1 MRTYLECIPCFF
13 RQALTAARLAG
24 ADEEDQK
31 RILDEV
37 AGVLPTFSLNAT
49 PPEMGRII
57 YRIVMK
63 ITGKDDPYR
72 DIKAESTRKALALYP
87 QLKEILSQSDDR
99 LRTAVSF
106 AIAGNSI
113 DYGARDALD
122 IEKELVSILD
132 AENGASADT
141 VFDYSRFRD
150 AFHRAE
156 TILYLGDN
164 VGETVF
170 DRLLIEEMLQE
181 PGKRITYVVRER
193 PIIND
198 ALIDDARQCG
208 IDDLVEII
216 SSGSDAPG
224 TLLPICSPEFLE
236 RFNNADMIVSK
247 GQGNFETLS
256 EERQPIFFLFMAKC
270 QVIARDIG
278 CRNGD
283 MVLCDNTLRGN
294 AVSGR
299 GG

>member
-13 RQALTAARLAG
+13 RQALIAARLAG

-57 YRIVMK
+57 HRIVMK
-63 ITGKDDPYR
+63 ITGKEDPYR
-72 DIKAESTRKALALYP
+72 HIKEESTRKALTLYP
-87 QLKEILSQSDDR
+87 QLKEILSRSDDR
-99 LRTAVSF
+99 LRTAVNF

-122 IEKELVSILD
+122 IEKELVSILN
-132 AENGASADT
+132 AENRASADT

-150 AFHRAE
+150 AFNRAE

-170 DRLLIEEMLQE
+170 DRLLIEEMLQQAE
-181 PGKRITYVVRER
+181 KRITYVVRER

-208 IDDLVEII
+208 IDELVEII

-224 TLLPICSPEFLE
+224 TLLSICSPEFLE
-236 RFNNADMIVSK
+236 RFHEADMIISK

-256 EERQPIFFLFMAKC
+256 EARQPIFFLFMAKC

-278 CRNGD
+278 CRQGD

-294 AVSGR
+294 AVPGH

>member
-13 RQALTAARLAG
+13 RQALSAARLAG

-57 YRIVMK
+57 HRIVMK
-63 ITGKDDPYR
+63 ITGKEDPYR
-72 DIKAESTRKALALYP
+72 HIKAESTRKALTCYP
-87 QLKEILSQSDDR
+87 QLKEILSQADDR
-99 LRTAVSF
+99 LRAAVKL

-113 DYGARDALD
+113 DYGVRDAID
-122 IEKELVSILD
+122 IEKELLSILN
-132 AENGASADT
+132 AENRGSADT

-150 AFHRAE
+150 ALHRAE
-156 TILYLGDN
+156 SILYLGDN
-164 VGETVF
+164 AGETVF
-170 DRLLIEEMLQE
+170 DRLLIEELLQQTE
-181 PGKRITYVVRER
+181 KSITYVVRER

-208 IDDLVEII
+208 IDELVEII

-224 TLLPICSPEFLE
+224 TLLSICSSAFLE
-236 RFNNADMIVSK
+236 RFNQADMIISK

-256 EERQPIFFLFMAKC
+256 EAHQPIFFLFVAKC

-278 CRNGD
+278 CHQGD

-294 AVSGR
+294 AVTGHGR
-299 GG
+299 